1 MAWRIHDSVLRGELD
16 NRTHGRLR
24 GRLWIHGI
32 PDPVELDLQGNA
44 CADLA
49 GCELRFENPG
59 PTTPLRDSQGL
70 APVQHGRVGDVTASR
85 KVRVFDV
92 PIEEA
97 MRQLRDGETP
107 PEHLANCLYLEWFS
121 RENGRM
127 VVESAD
133 YHLTLSTPDWR
144 LTPEE
149 EEVRQKTA
157 ADGWTDFLQALTDA
171 IDREQSKMPEDKDA
185 GQWDEHDYE
194 QYLRESD
201 ARTEKLMALF
211 DRYEGHPDSEAIIA
225 REMGWN
231 VSGDDNELLT
241 GPELEPLDPSKVRSP
256 DPATEGVDWVRNDLG
271 VAVHPLYLRCHRA
284 GRAAWDAVDQL
295 SESVQND
302 PDVSDFL
309 CEFHLTA
316 ARLAGALNSLPYGRE
331 GAEPG
336 FIIACLK
343 RSLGHVDAAAA
354 AADRIQARTLLPVPI
369 LDTARQ
375 ALAGIRHGTLELIR
389 EFRAIRGGQGPAPGS
404 PS

>member
-16 NRTHGRLR
+16 NRTRGRVR
-24 GRLWIHGI
+24 GRLWIHGVAG
-32 PDPVELDLQGNA
+32 PVELDLEGDA

-49 GCELRFENPG
+49 GCELHFENPG
-59 PTTPLRDSQGL
+59 PTTPLRDAGGL
-70 APVQHGRVGDVTASR
+70 APVQHGRVGDLTASR

-92 PIEEA
+92 PVEEA
-97 MRQLRDGETP
+97 LRRLREGETP

-127 VVESAD
+127 VVESTD
-133 YHLTLSTPDWR
+133 YRLTLSTPDWR

-149 EEVRQKTA
+149 EARRQQTA
-157 ADGWTDFLQALTDA
+157 AEGWTEFLQGLSEA
-171 IDREQSKMPEDKDA
+171 IAREQAKLPEEKDT

-225 REMGWN
+225 REMGWD
-231 VSGDDNELLT
+231 VSGAGEEPHREP
-241 GPELEPLDPSKVRSP
+241 GLEPLDPAKLRGP
-256 DPATEGVDWVRNDLG
+256 DPATEGVDWVRNESG

-284 GRAAWDAVDQL
+284 GRAAWDAVDEL
-295 SESVQND
+295 SEAIQND

-309 CEFHLTA
+309 CEFHLAA
-316 ARLAGALNSLPYGRE
+316 ARLAGALNGLPYGRDRS
-331 GAEPG
+331 EPA
-336 FIIACLK
+336 FIVACLK
-343 RSLGHVDAAAA
+343 RSLGHVEAAEA
-354 AADRIQARTLLPVPI
+354 AADRIEARALLPPPTVPA
-369 LDTARQ
+369 ARE
-375 ALAGIRHGTLELIR
+375 ALATIRQETLQWIR
-389 EFRAIRGGQGPAPGS
+389 EFRAARRGPDSGGTT

>member
-16 NRTHGRLR
+16 NRTRGRVR
-24 GRLWIHGI
+24 GRLWIHGVRE
-32 PDPVELDLQGNA
+32 PVELDLEGNA

-59 PTTPLRDSQGL
+59 PTTPLRDAEGL

-85 KVRVFDV
+85 KVRVFEV
-92 PIEEA
+92 PVEEA
-97 MRQLRDGETP
+97 MRLLRDGQTP

-133 YHLTLSTPDWR
+133 YQLRLSTPDWR

-149 EEVRQKTA
+149 ELARQQTA
-157 ADGWTDFLQALTDA
+157 AAGWGDFLQALSEA
-171 IDREQSKMPEDKDA
+171 IDREQSKVPGDKDT

-211 DRYEGHPDSEAIIA
+211 DRYEGHPDADAIIA
-225 REMGWN
+225 REMGWECP
-231 VSGDDNELLT
+231 GAED
-241 GPELEPLDPSKVRSP
+241 GPAREPGLEPLDPAALRGP
-256 DPATEGVDWVRNDLG
+256 DPATEGVDWVRDDQG

-284 GRAAWDAVDQL
+284 GRAAWDAVDAL
-295 SESVQND
+295 SEAIQND

-316 ARLAGALNSLPYGRE
+316 ARLAGALNGLPYGRDRS
-331 GAEPG
+331 EPA
-336 FIIACLK
+336 FIVACLK

-354 AADRIQARTLLPVPI
+354 AVDRIEARTLLASST
-369 LDTARQ
+369 LALARQ
-375 ALAGIRHGTLELIR
+375 ALAGIREEVLKLIR
-389 EFRAIRGGQGPAPGS
+389 EFRAARGGAAPEA
-404 PS
+404 PPQ